1 MAKINRATMTCP
13 TTPHYVQLEVIF
25 PGNVIVEP
33 RDIVLKPT
41 RFDNGEH
48 TEIKYTATIRNR
60 HPPCFGKDPYKVE
73 VDTLQSYHPDGRI
86 DHTTIRVVVL
96 DPTLDKEMVDLT
108 ERVWGVKLEREHDE
122 RKRERSRSPRPQRN
136 SCPYCDDREVTATNF
151 DFDFN
156 FAHLPILH
164 LLTTTH
170 RYHHI

>member
-1 MAKINRATMTCP
+1 M
-13 TTPHYVQLEVIF
+13 
-25 PGNVIVEP
+25 
-33 RDIVLKPT
+33 
-41 RFDNGEH
+41 
-48 TEIKYTATIRNR
+48 
-60 HPPCFGKDPYKVE
+60 E

-108 ERVWGVKLEREHDE
+108 ERVVGVKLEREQDE

-156 FAHLPILH
+156 FAHIYQFYIFLQLH
-164 LLTTTH
+164 IGTTTFE
-170 RYHHI
+170 RRISKFSN